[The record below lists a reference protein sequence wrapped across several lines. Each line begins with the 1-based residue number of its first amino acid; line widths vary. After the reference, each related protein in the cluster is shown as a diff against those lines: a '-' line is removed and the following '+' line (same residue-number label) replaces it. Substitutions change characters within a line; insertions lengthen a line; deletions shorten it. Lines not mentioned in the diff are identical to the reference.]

1 MSYRANAESDPRL
14 RAIAEDRVHGAGWL
28 ARRALGVLASSPP
41 ADWPALVARIERLRP
56 EMPALAAAAR
66 DALACGDVRAVLR
79 RADAERRHVAA
90 EAADLL
96 RGREAVATISNSSLV
111 ARALV
116 LLRPPLVE
124 VVVDGW
130 HDPGVPVKSRGPT
143 LLSPP
148 GVPGSADFTGWDE
161 GHLLLAE
168 LAATGVTARAVT
180 RPAATVAIVGCDA
193 VFADGGFVNRR
204 GTARLVAELPEVL
217 VLAER
222 WKRVGGPTPA
232 AWPAPDLFE
241 VVRPSPSVRFVG
253 Q

>member
-1 MSYRANAESDPRL
+1 MSYGANAEPDPRL

-28 ARRALGVLASSPP
+28 ARRALGVIASSPP

-66 DALACGDVRAVLR
+66 EALTERDVRSVVQ

-90 EAADLL
+90 KAADRL
-96 RGREAVATISNSSLV
+96 RGRAAVATISNSSLV

-124 VVVDGW
+124 VVVEGW
-130 HDPGVPVKSRGPT
+130 R
-143 LLSPP
+143 
-148 GVPGSADFTGWDE
+148 DE
-161 GHLLLAE
+161 GHLLLSE
-168 LAATGVTARAVT
+168 LAATGVTARAVG
-180 RPAATVAIVGCDA
+180 RPAAAVAVVGCDA

-204 GTARLVAELPEVL
+204 GTGRLVADLPEVL
-217 VLAER
+217 VLTER
-222 WKRVGGPTPA
+222 WKRVAGGTPA
-232 AWPAPDLFE
+232 AWPTPELFE
-241 VVRPSPSVRFVG
+241 IVRKSPNVRFVG

>member
-1 MSYRANAESDPRL
+1 MSYGANLESDPRL

-66 DALACGDVRAVLR
+66 EALTAGNVRAVLR
-79 RADAERRHVAA
+79 HADAERRHVAA
-90 EAADLL
+90 EAADRL

-124 VVVDGW
+124 VVVHGGG
-130 HDPGVPVKSRGPT
+130 DPGVPAKSPLWG
-143 LLSPP
+143 
-148 GVPGSADFTGWDE
+148 ADFTGWDE

-168 LAATGVTARAVT
+168 LAAAGVPARGVT
-180 RPAATVAIVGCDA
+180 RPTVPVAVVGCDA

-232 AWPAPDLFE
+232 AWPAPTCSRSCGRARTSGSS
-241 VVRPSPSVRFVG
+241 VSRPRG
-253 Q
+253 GRRRR